1 MAYCIKTDILE
12 QIEEDVLI
20 QLTDDDDAGVVDE
33 DKVTRAIADA
43 DAEIDSYCG
52 TKYDV
57 PFLTVPVMIRK
68 MSVDIAIY
76 NLYARRRGAP
86 EDRKE
91 RYDDAISF
99 LKDVSKG
106 IASLGGDGP
115 SVDDDSGPE
124 ATTVKSDRVFS
135 RGRASDSSTGTLDN
149 Y

>member
-1 MAYCIKTDILE
+1 MAYCTKTDILE

-20 QLTDDDDAGVVDE
+20 QLTDDEDAGVVDE
-33 DKVTRAIADA
+33 DKVTRAIVDA

-57 PFLTVPVMIRK
+57 PFSTVPVMIRK

-115 SVDDDSGPE
+115 SADDDSGPE

>member
-1 MAYCIKTDILE
+1 MAYCTQADLLE
-12 QIEEDVLI
+12 QISQDKLI
-20 QLTDDDDAGVVDE
+20 QLTDDDDAGIVDS
-33 DKVTRAIADA
+33 DMVTRAIADA

-52 TKYDV
+52 TKYDI
-57 PFLTVPVMIRK
+57 PFSPVPVMIRK
-68 MSVDIAIY
+68 VSVDIAIY
-76 NLYARRRGAP
+76 NLYARRQGAP

-99 LKDVSKG
+99 LKDIAKG
-106 IASLGGDGP
+106 IASLGSDAP
-115 SVDDDSGPE
+115 SVDDDAGPE

>member
-1 MAYCIKTDILE
+1 MAYCTQADLLE
-12 QIEEDVLI
+12 QISEDVLI
-20 QLTDDDDAGVVDE
+20 QLTDDEDAGVVDT
-33 DKVTRAIADA
+33 DMVTRAIADA

-52 TKYDV
+52 TKYEV
-57 PFLTVPVMIRK
+57 PFSPVPVMVRK
-68 MSVDIAIY
+68 YSVDIAIY

-106 IASLGGDGP
+106 IATLGGDAP
-115 SVDDDSGPE
+115 SGDDESGPE